1 LFFIIEVQKFKN
13 IEDPKK
19 QFDYANK
26 IVKTFLKEDSL
37 YQLNVSKNMIEQ
49 VTTDLSQGIV
59 SENTFHLIAF
69 DVEWSL
75 DGVLKDFKMK
85 TKSTLNKKRKK
96 SFPYVHLCFRK
107 SLTFSGVPK

>member
-1 LFFIIEVQKFKN
+1 MIEVQKFKN
-13 IEDPKK
+13 IEEPKK

-59 SENTFHLIAF
+59 SENTFQLIAF

-85 TKSTLNKKRKK
+85 KESTPIKKRKN
-96 SFPYVHLCFRK
+96 SIPFVNLCFRK
-107 SLTFSGVPK
+107 SLTFSSVPK